1 MPFVVV
7 ARRVVLRSC
16 VLMAEM
22 PVIKIGS
29 NFRLILIEIRYSINI
44 NNVLPTS
51 VKQSQYTREI
61 LIILIDLELRN

>member
-1 MPFVVV
+1 
-7 ARRVVLRSC
+7 
-16 VLMAEM
+16 MAEM